1 MSETEGTF
9 YVEVDIEGRS
19 WMFRPENDK
28 EKQIFEM
35 LNAIVRKYGGQGSL
49 NVEILMDEASM
60 GGYFWEFSVPD
71 SEEYKELEEKLDKL
85 ESTHNNAEKRP
96 VTGYIRYLPKEVGD
110 NDFDNL
116 KEKVEYVLKRVP
128 EARNSDYKLQYI
140 IWREI
145 DEIDDLN
152 DFFQYRNASN
162 PSMIK
167 RYRAE
172 IQNEDLK
179 YPPTDP
185 EVVKQRNKKE
195 DRIEEYY
202 ALYPNTEENLEE
214 YRSRKE
220 G

>member
-1 MSETEGTF
+1 
-9 YVEVDIEGRS
+9 
-19 WMFRPENDK
+19 MFRPDKDK
-28 EKQIFEM
+28 ENQIFEM
-35 LNAIVRKYGGQGSL
+35 LDAIVRKYGDKGSL
-49 NVEILMDEASM
+49 NVVITMDEASI
-60 GGYFWEFSVPD
+60 GEYTWSFSVPD
-71 SEEYKELEEKLDKL
+71 SEEYEELEEKLDKL
-85 ESTHNNAEKRP
+85 ESTHNEAEEKP
-96 VTGYIRYLPKEVGD
+96 TTGYIRYLPKEVD
-110 NDFDNL
+110 DSDFNNT

-152 DFFQYRNASN
+152 DYFEYRKATN

-172 IQNEDLK
+172 VQNEDLK

-185 EVVKQRNKKE
+185 EVVNQRNKKE

-220 G
+220 D